1 MYNTNINNDIFTL
14 YKDAGYHTS
23 YMHGNVMEFWSR
35 INVYER
41 LKIDESS
48 YIYGFPDTSE
58 KINNYLSDEL
68 LYRQAV
74 SKLLSY
80 GEPFYTSIVSASSH
94 TPFDLEGIVDKDK
107 KVSIDVG
114 KYKETILGNYLEA
127 VNYADYAFGIFIE
140 ELKTAGLY
148 DNTVIIIFGDHYG
161 LNMYDEE
168 MEEFIKEVNPNYN
181 DISSRLNYANVLCG
195 IRVPGVKN
203 KKITRPVSKIDIKP
217 TLLEISGID
226 DDFSLGK
233 SIFDTKDYAYISIGD
248 IVTND
253 YYYHDDDW
261 YYIKTGEKV
270 NFEDLTEKQKNKL
283 EEYVKNMKVELDI
296 SSSIIINNLL
306 K

>member
-1 MYNTNINNDIFTL
+1 MYNTNINNDIYSL

-48 YIYGFPDTSE
+48 YIYAFPDTSE

-74 SKLLSY
+74 TKLLSY
-80 GEPFYTSIVSASSH
+80 GDPFYTSIVAASSH
-94 TPFDLEGIVDKDK
+94 TPFDLDGIIDKDK

-114 KYKETILGNYLEA
+114 KYKGTVLGDYLES
-127 VNYADYAFGIFIE
+127 VNYADYAFGIFID
-140 ELKTAGLY
+140 ELKKNDLY
-148 DNTVIIIFGDHYG
+148 DDTVIVVFGDHAG

-168 MEEFIKEVNPNYN
+168 MEEFLKEVNPNYN
-181 DISSRLNYANVLCG
+181 DISSRMNYINVLCG
-195 IRVPGVKN
+195 MKVPGINN
-203 KKITRPVSKIDIKP
+203 KEITKPVSKIDIKP
-217 TLLEISGID
+217 TLLQISGIED
-226 DDFSLGK
+226 NFSLGK

-253 YYYHDDDW
+253 YYYHDEDW
-261 YYIKTGEKV
+261 YDIKTGEKV
-270 NFEDLTEKQKNKL
+270 NFSELTEKQRKRF
-283 EEYVKNMKVELDI
+283 EEYVENIKTELDI